1 MDIIVKIPIF
11 LLLGFIVFSLAEGMY
26 FLAKDDGAVDK
37 TRVVRALT
45 VRIAL
50 SLTLF
55 ALLLVGHFTGLLNP
69 HGL

>member
-1 MDIIVKIPIF
+1 MDIIVKLPIF
-11 LLLGFIVFSLAEGMY
+11 LLLGFIIFSLAEGMY

-55 ALLLVGHFTGLLNP
+55 ALLLVGYFTGLLNP

>member
-1 MDIIVKIPIF
+1 MDIIVKLPIF

-45 VRIAL
+45 VRIVL
-50 SLTLF
+50 SLALF
-55 ALLLVGHFTGLLNP
+55 ALLILGHFSGLLNP
-69 HGL
+69 HAL

>member
-1 MDIIVKIPIF
+1 MDIVAKLPIL
-11 LLLGFIVFSLAEGMY
+11 LLLGFIVLSLAQGMY
-26 FLAKDDGAVDK
+26 WLAKDDGAANK
-37 TRVVRALT
+37 TRVVKALT

-55 ALLLVGHFTGLLNP
+55 ALLIVGYFTGFFTP

>member
-1 MDIIVKIPIF
+1 MDIIVKLPIF

>member
-1 MDIIVKIPIF
+1 MDIIVKLPIF

-55 ALLLVGHFTGLLNP
+55 ALLLVGYFTGLLRP

>member
-55 ALLLVGHFTGLLNP
+55 ALLLVGYFTGLLNP